1 MVASR
6 RASRSGGSSGS
17 ADDSVLPDAGSNKRK
32 LEDGASQSNK
42 KFDAGDGASSAAAD
56 AALAAPLSQE
66 NAKRDGISVTY
77 GGGYEFD
84 SEPCPQLAL
93 WGIGSAPPVLRK

>member
-56 AALAAPLSQE
+56 AALHVAAHLSQE

-77 GGGYEFD
+77 GGGT
-84 SEPCPQLAL
+84 SLTV
-93 WGIGSAPPVLRK
+93 SHVHS